1 MQSFAGERG
10 NLADGPALPPPASST
25 LNPDKAL
32 HSSPAKARW
41 WVIFLLFTGTFINAI
56 DRASLSTAAPN
67 MMAELGMDP
76 GMMGIALSAFFWS
89 YIIMNIPAGG
99 LADKYGAKRVLG
111 WAAGLWSVCSAL
123 TGVAT
128 QCLQVVLARIGV
140 GVGEAASFPVN
151 ARIVTNSFPPE
162 ERGTAVGCYTCGL
175 RLGFALTPI
184 LMACLISKWS
194 WRFAFYVTGVG
205 SLLWVVLW
213 CFTYQEPE
221 TERAAD
227 RAVPKIPWQ
236 TLLANRTVLGLVL
249 CKFFQDYLFY
259 LFVTWLPAYLIMDR
273 GFSIMKMGWYASL
286 PWIAGAVAQPLM
298 GGLSDWLIRRGV
310 SITVSRKSIIIAMQL
325 MAASVVVAG
334 YVNSAMTAVWL
345 LTLSVACESASTS
358 ILWATCTDVAPPAA
372 AGSLAGIMNTAG
384 ALAGGLAPLVT
395 GFLVKRTGSFLPPML
410 IGSCMVAL
418 AACSMWFIVGE
429 LKPIPMPRQGTQ
441 T

>member
-1 MQSFAGERG
+1 
-10 NLADGPALPPPASST
+10 
-25 LNPDKAL
+25 
-32 HSSPAKARW
+32 
-41 WVIFLLFTGTFINAI
+41 
-56 DRASLSTAAPN
+56 
-67 MMAELGMDP
+67 MAELGMDA

-111 WAAGLWSVCSAL
+111 WAASLWSVCSAL

-128 QCLQVVLARIGV
+128 HFLHVVLARAGV

-151 ARIVTNSFPPE
+151 ARIVANSFPPE
-162 ERGTAVGCYTCGL
+162 ERGMAVGFYTSGL

-184 LMACLISKWS
+184 LMACLISSWS
-194 WRFAFYVTGVG
+194 WRFAFYVTGIG

-213 CFTYQEPE
+213 YFTYHESI
-221 TERAAD
+221 TERAAAQ
-227 RAVPKIPWQ
+227 AVPKIPWVG
-236 TLLANRTVLGLVL
+236 LLCNRTVLGLVM

-286 PWIAGAVAQPLM
+286 PWIAGAIAQPLM
-298 GGLSDWLIRRGV
+298 GGFSDWLIRRGV
-310 SITVSRKSIIIAMQL
+310 SITVSRKSTVITMQL
-325 MAASVVVAG
+325 LAASVVVAG
-334 YVNSAMTAVWL
+334 HVPAAMTAVWL

-384 ALAGGLAPLVT
+384 ALAGVLAPVVT
-395 GFLVKRTGSFLPPML
+395 GFFVKITGSFEQALL

-429 LKPIPMPRQGTQ
+429 LKPIPIGQEHTRKDPETPTPSVPSAGQRL
-441 T
+441 

>member
-1 MQSFAGERG
+1 M
-10 NLADGPALPPPASST
+10 N
-25 LNPDKAL
+25 NPR
-32 HSSPAKARW
+32 AKARW

-67 MMAELGMDP
+67 MMAELGMDA

-99 LADKYGAKRVLG
+99 MADKYGVKRTLG

-128 QCLQVVLARIGV
+128 QYLHVVLARIGV

-184 LMACLISKWS
+184 LMACLISTWS

-213 CFTYQEPE
+213 YFTYQETD
-221 TERAAD
+221 TERAPA
-227 RAVPKIPWQ
+227 RAIPRIPWQ
-236 TLLANRTVLGLVL
+236 ELLANRTVLGLVL

-286 PWIAGAVAQPLM
+286 PWIAGAFAQPLM

-310 SITVSRKSIIIAMQL
+310 SITVSRKTLIITMQL
-325 MAASVVVAG
+325 LAASVVVAG
-334 YVNSAMTAVWL
+334 YVPDAITAVWL

-358 ILWATCTDVAPPAA
+358 ILWTTCTDVAPPAA

-384 ALAGGLAPLVT
+384 ALAGVLAPVVT
-395 GFLVKRTGSFLPPML
+395 GFFVKITGSFQAALL
-410 IGSCMVAL
+410 IGSCMVVL

-429 LKPIPMPRQGTQ
+429 LKTIPILQQDPKKGQVASTAQRL
-441 T
+441 